1 MVNENK
7 ATLDLRS
14 PYTVILVTCS
24 LSEGYKM
31 TEQSN
36 EDLGRGEILLMGLMD
51 ANISW
56 SVSGNLLPWTGLTL
70 AMSCCSALELSLV
83 YK

>member
-31 TEQSN
+31 TEKSN
-36 EDLGRGEILLMGLMD
+36 EDLGKGEIFLMGLMD
-51 ANISW
+51 NNI
-56 SVSGNLLPWTGLTL
+56 P
-70 AMSCCSALELSLV
+70 
-83 YK
+83 